1 MCIRWKLLTTIAAL
15 ASVAFSAGA
24 QGLSPIAFEELKP
37 IAERSLQLNGDVTSA
52 TRGILL
58 ARAGVTNAICFINL
72 SMSVTEFNSE
82 LLRLQTLIL
91 IADEMHDPYDARKVL
106 LQVKDISATLLKGIE
121 ADRPFVNHVPAD
133 CPTTAFVAVKA
144 QELLNIYTSAAPLL
158 RSIVARIPL

>member
-1 MCIRWKLLTTIAAL
+1 MRVGWKLLIAQLAL
-15 ASVAFSAGA
+15 ASVVCSASA

-52 TRGILL
+52 TRGILV
-58 ARAGVTNAICFINL
+58 ARAGVPNALCLMKL

-91 IADEMHDPYDARKVL
+91 ISDGMHDTYDVRMVL
-106 LQVKDISATLLKGIE
+106 AQVKDISATLLKSIE
-121 ADRPFVNHVPAD
+121 ADRPFVNQVPSD

-144 QELLNIYTSAAPLL
+144 QELLNIYTAATPLL
-158 RSIVARIPL
+158 RSIVTRN